1 MAFDVVILSAPG
13 YLCAKEG
20 NPLLTNVVLEDQLVM
35 DALTE
40 KGLKVTRKSW
50 DETNFDW
57 SSTKF
62 ALFRSTWDYIH
73 RAEEFSLW
81 LEKVSQKTQLIN
93 SKELIS
99 WNFDK
104 HYLQE
109 LSSLGISIPKTIFI
123 EKDSKITLEEIYF
136 DAIKNHGFAY
146 NTLVLKPC
154 VSGGARHTYKIE
166 VKDIPSFEKTFQELI
181 VGEAMMVQEFQ
192 QNIIDKGE
200 ISMMV
205 FNGEFTHAVLK
216 VAKQGDFR
224 VQDDFGGTVKEYL
237 PSHEEIQFAEKTVN
251 AAPEM
256 PMYARVDIFQDNSGN
271 LALAELEIF
280 EPELWFRLNPN
291 AAKVL
296 GKHIFERYFT

>member
-13 YLCAKEG
+13 YLHAKDG
-20 NPLLTNVVLEDQLVM
+20 DALLTNVVLEDQLVM
-35 DALTE
+35 DALIE

-50 DETNFDW
+50 DDSNFDW
-57 SSTKF
+57 GSAQF

-93 SKELIS
+93 SKALIS

-109 LSSLGISIPKTIFI
+109 LSDAGIAIPNTVFVEKGAAISL
-123 EKDSKITLEEIYF
+123 EKVYRN
-136 DAIKNHGFAY
+136 AIKNHGFPH

-154 VSGGARHTYKIE
+154 ISGGARHTYKIE
-166 VKDIPSFEKTFQELI
+166 AGDIPTYERIFQELI
-181 VGEAMMVQEFQ
+181 TCEAMMVQEFQ

-205 FNGEFTHAVLK
+205 FNGQFTHAVLK
-216 VAKQGDFR
+216 MAKSGDFR

-237 PSHEEIQFAEKTVN
+237 PSQEEIQFAEKTVN
-251 AAPEM
+251 AAPEL
-256 PMYARVDIFQDNSGN
+256 PMYARVDIFQDNTGN

-280 EPELWFRLNPN
+280 EPELWFRLNPI
-291 AAKVL
+291 AAKIL
-296 GKHIFERYFT
+296 GKHIYEKYFA